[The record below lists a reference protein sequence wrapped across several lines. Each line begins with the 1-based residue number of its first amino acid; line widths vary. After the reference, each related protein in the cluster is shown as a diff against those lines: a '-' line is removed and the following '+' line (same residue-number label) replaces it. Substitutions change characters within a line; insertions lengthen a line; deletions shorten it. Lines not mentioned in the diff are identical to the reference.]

1 MLKGIR
7 HRHIILTMPDKL
19 WSYFKKYRS
28 LLKVLSDAADLLI
41 KDILKFYKKKDALI
55 PGIISVAQTSSRRCT
70 FNPHLHLLVTEGGL
84 LFPSKGTSA
93 GWYPLTFIKSEVL
106 SHKWQYFLLTS
117 LKPHLPATPETR
129 KLIDELFKLKTG
141 FITYSKAQKIR
152 KRDIV
157 EYLIKY
163 VVSPPIALRRIIK
176 YDGRYVT
183 YTYTPRQ
190 SQTQRTET
198 VHVFRFINLL
208 VQHIPEKGQKMV
220 RYYGLYARNLL
231 KRAKIILKELAER
244 LKNISNIIIPKV
256 SEVIYNALSYR
267 ERMKK
272 YFNKDPALCPACQ
285 VEMITEKIY
294 CFGQRFCL

>member
-1 MLKGIR
+1 MKWSRKCLAVVILRTAILRPSALNSATILYAIFSRNMRIDWLPWDSHSNCGRRKKTPFSCKTRFCLSCARNHLEEWVTKIKSIMLKGIR

-129 KLIDELFKLKTG
+129 KLIDELFKL
-141 FITYSKAQKIR
+141 
-152 KRDIV
+152 
-157 EYLIKY
+157 
-163 VVSPPIALRRIIK
+163 
-176 YDGRYVT
+176 
-183 YTYTPRQ
+183 
-190 SQTQRTET
+190 
-198 VHVFRFINLL
+198 
-208 VQHIPEKGQKMV
+208 
-220 RYYGLYARNLL
+220 
-231 KRAKIILKELAER
+231 
-244 LKNISNIIIPKV
+244 
-256 SEVIYNALSYR
+256 
-267 ERMKK
+267 
-272 YFNKDPALCPACQ
+272 
-285 VEMITEKIY
+285 
-294 CFGQRFCL
+294 